1 MCASVGVRHYGVE
14 RHERIKKWRRKL
26 IREKAAGASR
36 GSARRA
42 YAAGASLALGALCAG
57 ASTPAVAQAQ
67 GAVDKNAPR
76 PPVLPAVM
84 VVGTTPL
91 LGIGTP
97 LAEVPANV
105 QTVNAQ
111 DIATQ
116 HRETLT
122 DFFAA
127 NLPGVSVTDARAIL
141 SR

>member
-1 MCASVGVRHYGVE
+1 M
-14 RHERIKKWRRKL
+14 L
-26 IREKAAGASR
+26 
-36 GSARRA
+36 
-42 YAAGASLALGALCAG
+42 GASLALGALCAC
-57 ASTPAVAQAQ
+57 ASTLAIAQAQ
-67 GAVDKNAPR
+67 SAADKNAASEAQSPA
-76 PPVLPAVM
+76 VLPAVV

-97 LAEVPANV
+97 LAKVPANV

-127 NLPGVSVTDARAIL
+127 NLPGVSVTDAQGN
-141 SR
+141 